1 MNDTRIKAKS
11 LKAPRIA
18 PDKLEAVL
26 VDFNVFC
33 DYYKIPRLKEKTMRA
48 LIYDN
53 PEEWIRQIKLTAA
66 QVRSTHDADI
76 HVRIKSQMVV
86 EQMLAEDAADQAAKK
101 KTA

>member
-1 MNDTRIKAKS
+1 MSIDVPVEFVNDFR
-11 LKAPRIA
+11 
-18 PDKLEAVL
+18 L
-26 VDFNVFC
+26 VC
-33 DYYKIPRLKEKTMRA
+33 DYYKVPSLEVKEMRA

-66 QVRSTHDADI
+66 QVRSTYDADI